1 MKQQKLNIEIDFSQP
16 LVHWAEYYDSNI
28 AVRSIWTRGSFLQ
41 LIKTNRDFFGD
52 AVANLRSGTFL
63 TMSFPGR
70 LNEWLSIKKPNNL
83 HKSVQG
89 GMQ

>member
-16 LVHWAEYYDSNI
+16 LIHWAEYYDSNV

-41 LIKTNRDFFGD
+41 LIKTNREFFGD

-63 TMSFPGR
+63 RETFSDR
-70 LNEWLSIKKPNNL
+70 LSAWLSGKKPNNL
-83 HKSVQG
+83 LKAPQG
-89 GMQ
+89 GVK